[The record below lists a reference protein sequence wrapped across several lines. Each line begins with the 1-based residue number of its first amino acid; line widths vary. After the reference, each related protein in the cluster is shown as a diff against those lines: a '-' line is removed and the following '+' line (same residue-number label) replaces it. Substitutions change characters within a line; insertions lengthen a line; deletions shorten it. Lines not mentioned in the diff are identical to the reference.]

1 MKAQTEFDFTGIS
14 IHPEN
19 NKESE
24 EILLEQSERLSN
36 NCRKIYRALKSG
48 AMLTGASMMQMGMS
62 EYRRRIKDLKDKGIV
77 IKEKK
82 MPNGCK
88 AWYL

>member
-19 NKESE
+19 NKGSE

-48 AMLTGASMMQMGMS
+48 AMLTGASMMQLFPS
-62 EYRRRIKDLKDKGIV
+62 VLNLCPLNYKYIY
-77 IKEKK
+77 KE
-82 MPNGCK
+82 
-88 AWYL
+88 